1 MATKTRSSDTAR
13 YVVTV
18 PIHVLRFACPDAPGI
33 VAGVAADIAACGG
46 NILENAQFGDPASN
60 LFCMRTRFECEH
72 DDPQAVHE
80 RLQPRA
86 AALGATLSVRS
97 ETDRSRVLLMVSKH
111 DHCLHDLL
119 YRWRANELRVDI
131 AGVVSNHPDLESFV
145 AGFGLDYVHVPV
157 TAATKPEAEARLLEL
172 VADRGVDLVVLARYM
187 QILSDELCVALQG
200 RAINIHHSFLPGFK
214 GARPYHQAWRRGV
227 KLIGATAHYVT
238 TDLDEGPIIDQ
249 DTARVTHAHTAEQM
263 TIIGK
268 DVERVVLSRAVQAH
282 VEGRV
287 FLLGDRTVVFP

>member
-1 MATKTRSSDTAR
+1 M
-13 YVVTV
+13 
-18 PIHVLRFACPDAPGI
+18 
-33 VAGVAADIAACGG
+33 
-46 NILENAQFGDPASN
+46 
-60 LFCMRTRFECEH
+60 FCMRTRLECDH
-72 DDPQAVHE
+72 DDSEAVRE
-80 RLQPRA
+80 RLQSRA
-86 AALGATLSVRS
+86 TALGASMTVRS
-97 ETDRSRVLLMVSKH
+97 ESHRARVLLMVSKH

-131 AGVVSNHPDLESFV
+131 AGVVSNHPDLEAFV
-145 AGFGLDYVHVPV
+145 AGFGLDYLHVPV
-157 TAATKPEAEARLLEL
+157 TAATKVDAEAQLLDI
-172 VADRGVDLVVLARYM
+172 VADRRVDLVVLARYM
-187 QILSDELCVALQG
+187 QILSNNLCAALEG

-214 GARPYHQAWRRGV
+214 GARPYHQAWQRGV

-238 TDLDEGPIIDQ
+238 GDLDEGPIIDQ

-268 DVERVVLSRAVQAH
+268 DVERLVLSRAVQAH